1 MQKNAEWTAQAP
13 SGDRKGN
20 QLNLI
25 AGLGNKL
32 TSGLSVTAWRG
43 GTISLGGELRGL
55 GLHLQI
61 WTGNAVPF

>member
-25 AGLGNKL
+25 AGLGSKL
-32 TSGLSVTAWRG
+32 TSGLMPSR
-43 GTISLGGELRGL
+43 
-55 GLHLQI
+55 
-61 WTGNAVPF
+61 